1 MVLVLSPSYLMLTYL
16 PEAYQQQRWK
26 NKKCKPMSHNLGDSR
41 EVAVEGRGEASGLR
55 VAVATMSSLLDHDS
69 YAAVAT
75 TLLRLP
81 LLMTKLR
88 IINETD
94 ANGEGVVGE
103 VAVEITMT
111 PKA

>member
-1 MVLVLSPSYLMLTYL
+1 
-16 PEAYQQQRWK
+16 
-26 NKKCKPMSHNLGDSR
+26 MSHNLGDSR

-94 ANGEGVVGE
+94 ANGEGVVGK